1 MSGTKRKPLIGVSA
15 CRKQIDPHPYNVVGE
30 KYIDGV
36 VDGADA
42 MAMMIPPL
50 GRRLDIEELL
60 GRVDGLLLTGS
71 PSNIEPQHYG
81 GNNSVPPHDPH
92 RDATTLKLLRRAVER
107 AIPLLAICR
116 GCQEVNVAYGGTLHP
131 QLDQVEGL
139 IRHREDSTRPLDEQ
153 YAPTHKLELTD
164 TGLLASLAG
173 TTDVSVNSLHTQ
185 GVAKLGAGLVV
196 EATAPDGL
204 IEALS
209 VQGSAAFSLAVQ
221 WHPEWKVAENPFYL
235 AIFRAFGTACRQ
247 RMSGAI

>member
-15 CRKQIDPHPYNVVGE
+15 CRKQIDPHPFNVVGE

-50 GRRLDIEELL
+50 GSRLDIEELL
-60 GRVDGLLLTGS
+60 SRVDGLLLTGS
-71 PSNIEPQHYG
+71 SSNIEPQHYG

-204 IEALS
+204 IEAFS

>member
-1 MSGTKRKPLIGVSA
+1 MNRDHSKPLIGVSA

-50 GRRLDIEELL
+50 GSRLDIEELL
-60 GRVDGLLLTGS
+60 SRVDGLLLTGS
-71 PSNIEPQHYG
+71 SSNIEPQHYG

>member
-15 CRKQIDPHPYNVVGE
+15 CRKQIDPHPFNVVGE

-204 IEALS
+204 IEAFS

-235 AIFRAFGTACRQ
+235 AIFKAFGTACCQ

>member
-15 CRKQIDPHPYNVVGE
+15 CRKQIDPHPFNVVGE

-204 IEALS
+204 IEAFS

-235 AIFRAFGTACRQ
+235 SIFRAFGTACRQ

>member
-1 MSGTKRKPLIGVSA
+1 MNRDHSKPLIGVSA
-15 CRKQIDPHPYNVVGE
+15 CRKQIDPHPFNVVGE

-50 GRRLDIEELL
+50 GSRLDIEELL
-60 GRVDGLLLTGS
+60 SRVDGLLLTGS
-71 PSNIEPQHYG
+71 SSNIEPQHYG

-116 GCQEVNVAYGGTLHP
+116 GCQEVNVAYGGAPATRSG
-131 QLDQVEGL
+131 EGL

-204 IEALS
+204 IEAFS

-235 AIFRAFGTACRQ
+235 AIFKAFGTACRQ

>member
-15 CRKQIDPHPYNVVGE
+15 CRKQNDPHPYNVVGE

-204 IEALS
+204 IEAFS

>member
-1 MSGTKRKPLIGVSA
+1 
-15 CRKQIDPHPYNVVGE
+15 
-30 KYIDGV
+30 
-36 VDGADA
+36 
-42 MAMMIPPL
+42 
-50 GRRLDIEELL
+50 
-60 GRVDGLLLTGS
+60 
-71 PSNIEPQHYG
+71 
-81 GNNSVPPHDPH
+81 
-92 RDATTLKLLRRAVER
+92 
-107 AIPLLAICR
+107 
-116 GCQEVNVAYGGTLHP
+116 VNVAYGGTLHP

-164 TGLLASLAG
+164 TGLLSSLVG
-173 TTDVSVNSLHTQ
+173 TTEVSVNSLHTQ
-185 GVAKLGAGLVV
+185 GVAELGAGLVV

-204 IEALS
+204 IEAFS

>member
-15 CRKQIDPHPYNVVGE
+15 CRKQIDPHPFNVVGE

-50 GRRLDIEELL
+50 GSRLDIEELL
-60 GRVDGLLLTGS
+60 SRVDGLLLTGS

>member
-50 GRRLDIEELL
+50 GSRLDIEELL
-60 GRVDGLLLTGS
+60 SRVDGLLLTGS

-196 EATAPDGL
+196 EATASDGL
-204 IEALS
+204 IEAFS

-235 AIFRAFGTACRQ
+235 SIFRAFGTACRQ

>member
-15 CRKQIDPHPYNVVGE
+15 CRKQIDPHPFNVVGE

-204 IEALS
+204 IEAFS

-235 AIFRAFGTACRQ
+235 AIFKAFGTACRQ

>member
-15 CRKQIDPHPYNVVGE
+15 CRKQIDPHPFNVVGE
-30 KYIDGV
+30 KYIDSV

-204 IEALS
+204 IEAFS